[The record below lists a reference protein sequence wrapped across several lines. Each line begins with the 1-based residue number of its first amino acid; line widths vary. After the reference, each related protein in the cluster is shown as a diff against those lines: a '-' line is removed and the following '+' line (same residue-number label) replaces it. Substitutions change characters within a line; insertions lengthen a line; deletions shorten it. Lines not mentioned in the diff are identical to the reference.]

1 MDGAL
6 FGTPE
11 NEVESIIADRLKD
24 YIQEVDEQT
33 EGGATG
39 HVGDSF
45 EKIAFGLKLIPN
57 MDQANYLLKKM
68 SMVGGEESGY
78 DGLEGSLTYSDA
90 IGDYSDYP
98 HFFEWNGAA
107 HVAFPQFSFDID
119 HVPIGNSVNMCLGLS
134 WITKKKS
141 SQYDKYV
148 SVKGF
153 NDCVQYET
161 GRSQWEPDYPQK
173 GLNFRLWDQNMA
185 RGDTVCENGIY

>member
-1 MDGAL
+1 MLLIISFVFYMIASMDGAL

-11 NEVESIIADRLKD
+11 NEIESIIADKLQT

-33 EGGATG
+33 EGGASG

-45 EKIAFGLKLIPN
+45 EKIAIGLKLIPN

-68 SMVGGEESGY
+68 TMVGGPESGY
-78 DGLEGSLTYSDA
+78 DGLEGSVTYSDA

-98 HFFEWNGAA
+98 HFFEWNGAS
-107 HVAFPQFSFDID
+107 HVAFPDFNFDID
-119 HVPIGNSVNMCLGLS
+119 HVPIGNSVNMCMGLS

-148 SVKGF
+148 TVKGF
-153 NDCVQYET
+153 NECNQYLT
-161 GRSQWEPDYPQK
+161 GRSRWEPDYP
-173 GLNFRLWDQNMA
+173 
-185 RGDTVCENGIY
+185 